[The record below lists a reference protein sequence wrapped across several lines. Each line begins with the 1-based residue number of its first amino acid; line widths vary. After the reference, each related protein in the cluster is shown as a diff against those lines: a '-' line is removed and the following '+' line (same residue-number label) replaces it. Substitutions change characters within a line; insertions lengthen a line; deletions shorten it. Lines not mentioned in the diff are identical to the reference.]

1 MTLSKIILTL
11 GLIGFFTSGCSNN
24 NYSAQEAV
32 SVEAP
37 EGEGNEGSSADNKDE
52 ETENS
57 ETENEG
63 EITFTFSAS
72 SNHTLLGGKKQV
84 FNYDAENELLEILI
98 PLPEELSAIGVE
110 GSLPNN
116 PNIKINLDV
125 ERSALVISTPLKN
138 YLELVKNPSGLPN
151 GRPLPGVNG
160 GEPPSF
166 GFPLPFNN
174 VDAYGYAAL
183 DSVSVYIEFDWKLDF
198 LKATVPI
205 YSDQNKSKRVGQV
218 YLLNAVN
225 GYSAGVF
232 LSLSLPDELSVLIA
246 NAQ

>member
-1 MTLSKIILTL
+1 MTVSKIIIALSF
-11 GLIGFFTSGCSNN
+11 IGFLASGCSNN
-24 NYSAQEAV
+24 NYSAQEGEI
-32 SVEAP
+32 VENA
-37 EGEGNEGSSADNKDE
+37 ENKENSESGTE
-52 ETENS
+52 ESEENENS

-72 SNHTLLGGKKQV
+72 SNHTLLGGKRQV
-84 FNYDAENELLEILI
+84 FNYDAENESLEILI
-98 PLPEELSAIGVE
+98 PLPKDLTTVGIE
-110 GSLPNN
+110 GNLPNH
-116 PNIKINLDV
+116 PNVRIDLDI
-125 ERSALVISTPLKN
+125 ERSALVISTPLKD
-138 YLELVKNPSGLPN
+138 YLDLVKNPSGLPN

-166 GFPLPFNN
+166 GFPLPFNDL
-174 VDAYGYAAL
+174 DAYGYAAL

-205 YSDQNKSKRVGQV
+205 YSDQNQNLRVGQV